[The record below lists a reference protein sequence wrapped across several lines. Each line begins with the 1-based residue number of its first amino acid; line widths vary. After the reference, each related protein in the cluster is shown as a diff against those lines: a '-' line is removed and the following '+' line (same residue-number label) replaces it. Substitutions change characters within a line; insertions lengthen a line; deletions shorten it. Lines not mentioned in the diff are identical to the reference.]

1 MWVVPVLFCCLQFG
15 IAVRPALDN
24 KNFLQIYKE
33 LNAAW
38 FNGKLPEDHVRIS
51 WDSITERNGDIAF
64 TWITNYEGEGERI
77 SIVLSPRMKNCGSC
91 TKMLLLHEMAHIKLR
106 KRKVRDVHG
115 REFQHEMQRLAR
127 IGAFRDLW

>member
-1 MWVVPVLFCCLQFG
+1 MWLALVLFCCLQFG
-15 IAVRPALDN
+15 VAVRSVPDLE
-24 KNFLQIYKE
+24 LPEIYKE

-38 FNGKLPEDHVRIS
+38 FNGKLPEDHLRIS

-77 SIVLSPRMKNCGSC
+77 SIVLSPRMKNCESC

-127 IGAFRDLW
+127 MGAFRDLW

>member
-1 MWVVPVLFCCLQFG
+1 MWLPLVLLCCLQFG
-15 IAVRPALDN
+15 VAVRPASDPDL
-24 KNFLQIYKE
+24 LQIYKE

-38 FNGKLPEDHVRIS
+38 FNSKLPEDYVRIS

-106 KRKVRDVHG
+106 KRKMKDVHG
-115 REFQHEMQRLAR
+115 REFQHEMGRLAR